1 MPNLNHVV
9 IMGHLGADPEVRRTE
24 SGTAVANLRIAT
36 NMVWKNKD
44 GEKEQRTDWHQV
56 VVWGLQGERCGE
68 FLKKGALVL
77 VTGRIQTREWTDAEG
92 NRRWSTE
99 IVAGNVE
106 FIGRPWED
114 AA

>member
-1 MPNLNHVV
+1 MATLNHVV
-9 IMGHLGADPEVRRTE
+9 ILGHLGADPELRRTE
-24 SGTAVANLRIAT
+24 NGTAVANLRVAT

-68 FLKKGALVL
+68 LLKKGALVL
-77 VTGRIQTREWTDAEG
+77 VTGRIQSREWTDEEG
-92 NRRWSTE
+92 KRRWSTE
-99 IVAGNVE
+99 IIAGSVE
-106 FIGRPWED
+106 FVGRPWED